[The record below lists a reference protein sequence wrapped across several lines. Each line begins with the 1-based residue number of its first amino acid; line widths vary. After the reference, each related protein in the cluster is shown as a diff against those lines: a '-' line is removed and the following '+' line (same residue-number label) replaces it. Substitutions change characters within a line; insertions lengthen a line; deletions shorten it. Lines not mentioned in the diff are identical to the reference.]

1 MTQIIAAIIAGI
13 FQVIVALVRR
23 PGNGMK
29 KEEGRSA
36 KRPSSRRK

>member
-1 MTQIIAAIIAGI
+1 MTQIVAAVITGI
-13 FQVIVALVRR
+13 FQVIVAMIRR
-23 PGNGMK
+23 SGNGAK